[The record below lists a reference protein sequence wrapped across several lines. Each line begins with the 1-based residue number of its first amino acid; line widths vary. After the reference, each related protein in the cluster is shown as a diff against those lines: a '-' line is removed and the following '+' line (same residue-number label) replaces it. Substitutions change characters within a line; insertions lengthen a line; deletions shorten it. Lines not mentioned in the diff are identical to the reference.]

1 MHFSIAVLS
10 VHILV
15 FSTVF
20 FIQICISI
28 MTKLRLIP
36 STRFLPETPFIYEE
50 PINGTTSQQQNSLNR
65 WQLRRLEYKLNKM
78 NSFKKNGQQI
88 RVVKYGDPSPDLSDQ
103 PMNLKKSSSLFN
115 KYRRFNNVRSRQFN
129 GYRRYQPRNSLR
141 AQSEVYSAAQVQ
153 RVFFVPT
160 LHNGKTF
167 YTLGTEWLNL
177 MMNKSDVSASI
188 VATKEPWLF

>member
-1 MHFSIAVLS
+1 MHRSRQFNNIVNKCTS
-10 VHILV
+10 VCS
-15 FSTVF
+15 STVRAYSSSHYS

-50 PINGTTSQQQNSLNR
+50 PINGTTSQSQQNNLNR

-88 RVVKYGDPSPDLSDQ
+88 RVVKYDESSPDLSEMQ
-103 PMNLKKSSSLFN
+103 PMNLKKSSTSLFN
-115 KYRRFNNVRSRQFN
+115 KYKRYNNVRSRQFN

-153 RVFFVPT
+153 RVFLVPA

-167 YTLGTEWLNL
+167 YTLGIE
-177 MMNKSDVSASI
+177 
-188 VATKEPWLF
+188 